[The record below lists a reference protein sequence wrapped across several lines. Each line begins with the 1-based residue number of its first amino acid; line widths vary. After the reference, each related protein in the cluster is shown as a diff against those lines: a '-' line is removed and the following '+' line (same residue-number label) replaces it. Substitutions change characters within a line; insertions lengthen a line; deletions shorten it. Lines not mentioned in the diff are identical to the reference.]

1 MGLLSIQS
9 ALYVVRMAQRPA
21 QQRYADLLLG
31 RSVDDFIEE
40 RRASDPPTPFRRI
53 AADLRDATDGE
64 IDVSDVTIRA
74 WWLRQSASED
84 VA

>member
-1 MGLLSIQS
+1 MPQS
-9 ALYVVRMAQRPA
+9 RLP

-31 RSVDDFIEE
+31 RSVDDFIAE
-40 RRASDPPTPFRRI
+40 RRANEVPYRRI
-53 AADLRDATDGE
+53 ARDLSDATDGE

-74 WWLRQSASED
+74 WHLRSLDTAD

>member
-1 MGLLSIQS
+1 MPPKRL
-9 ALYVVRMAQRPA
+9 P

-31 RSVDDFIEE
+31 RSVDDFIAE
-40 RRASDPPTPFRRI
+40 RKANGDSYRRI
-53 AADLRDATDGE
+53 SIDLRDATDGE

-74 WWLRQSASED
+74 WHLRSSDDTAD